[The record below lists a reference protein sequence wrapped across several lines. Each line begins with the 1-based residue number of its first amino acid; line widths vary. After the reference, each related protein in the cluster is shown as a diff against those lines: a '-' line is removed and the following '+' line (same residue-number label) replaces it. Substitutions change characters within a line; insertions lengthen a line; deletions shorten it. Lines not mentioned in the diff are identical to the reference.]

1 MQEDNIAVKM
11 VRPDLDDLPSYE
23 TPSPFS
29 IRRYV
34 PGDEQA
40 WRQIHLEAD
49 AYMTFP
55 DSKFVE
61 QFGIDEDRIRENQ
74 FYLCDASGCPVGTAT
89 AWHCREEGRAR
100 DDGLVHW
107 VAIIPP
113 HQGKGLSR
121 PLLGAV
127 CHRLRER
134 GFERA
139 YLQTSSARIAA
150 LGLYLSF
157 GFTSDISEPSHR
169 AVWARILDRMGR

>member
-1 MQEDNIAVKM
+1 M
-11 VRPDLDDLPSYE
+11 VRPDLDHLPSYE
-23 TPSPFS
+23 TPGPFS
-29 IRRYV
+29 IRRYL

-40 WRQIHLEAD
+40 WQQIHIEAD

-55 DSKFVE
+55 DSRFVE
-61 QFGIDEDRIRENQ
+61 QFGIDEGHIRDNQ
-74 FYLCDASGCPVGTAT
+74 FYLCDASGFPVGTAT
-89 AWHCREEGRAR
+89 AWHHREEGRAH

-107 VAIIPP
+107 VAIVPP

-150 LGLYLSF
+150 LALYLSF
-157 GFTSDISEPSHR
+157 GFTPDISEPSQQ
-169 AVWARILDRMGR
+169 AVWTRILDRLGTPGRS